1 MAFFK
6 KNPNEAAYVGGQ
18 KHWADVIKNT
28 CPGDQLIFRQPEED
42 FNTNSTLIVMPGEA
56 AIFVK
61 GGVIEQVFDSGT
73 YQLSTQNYPFISRL
87 KTAFTGGISTFN
99 CVVYFVK
106 TAHTTEIKWG
116 TKVPIEVRDKVRRIV
131 VKVRGF
137 GAYRVQVQ
145 NPAKFLEK
153 MIGNNYYS
161 ATAEGL
167 RQFFESEFQ
176 SKICTSIARAMN
188 ESNQEI
194 LGIAAHQEELS
205 HVIQPMIQEAVEPYG
220 LRCVNFSIAGL
231 TADAGQNG
239 ARFEDINMDAYAKVA
254 NAQADRAVMDTL
266 GNQWAQQQSFD
277 LMNNMAKAQANG
289 AQNPMMN
296 ATMGFGMGVAAGNV
310 FGNMA
315 QQTFA
320 PAGQQAPVQQAA
332 PAAEDPVEVLGKLK
346 RMLDA
351 GLIEQAE
358 YDAKKAEI
366 LSKM

>member
-1 MAFFK
+1 
-6 KNPNEAAYVGGQ
+6 
-18 KHWADVIKNT
+18 
-28 CPGDQLIFRQPEED
+28 
-42 FNTNSTLIVMPGEA
+42 
-56 AIFVK
+56 
-61 GGVIEQVFDSGT
+61 
-73 YQLSTQNYPFISRL
+73 L

-116 TKVPIEVRDKVRRIV
+116 TKMPIEVRDRVRRIT

-137 GAYRVQVQ
+137 GAFRAQVQ

-161 ATAEGL
+161 ATADGL
-167 RQFFESEFQ
+167 RQFFDNEFQ
-176 SKICTSIARAMN
+176 AKICSAIAMALN
-188 ESNQEI
+188 DSNQEI
-194 LGIAAHQEELS
+194 EGIAYRQAELS
-205 HVIQPMIQEAVEPYG
+205 ETIQPMIQSSLEPYG
-220 LRCVNFSIAGL
+220 LRCVSFSIARLSVDGGER
-231 TADAGQNG
+231 AERYDN
-239 ARFEDINMDAYAKVA
+239 INMDAYAKVA

-296 ATMGFGMGVAAGNV
+296 ATMGFGMGAAAGNM
-310 FGNMA
+310 FGAMA

-320 PAGQQAPVQQAA
+320 PAQQAPAQQAA
-332 PAAEDPVEVLGKLK
+332 PAAEDPMEVLAKLK

-366 LSKM
+366 LSRM